1 VNTTLTV
8 PDISCNHCKDTIEG
22 AVGQLEGI
30 ETVQVDVAQRTV
42 AVAFD
47 ETEISLPQIVAA
59 IDEAGYEVAS

>member
-1 VNTTLTV
+1 MNTTLNV

-30 ETVQVDVAQRTV
+30 ETVQVDVEQRTV

-59 IDEAGYEVAS
+59 LDEAGYEVAS

>member
-1 VNTTLTV
+1 MNTTLNV

-30 ETVQVDVAQRTV
+30 ETVQVDVEQRTV

-59 IDEAGYEVAS
+59 IDEVGYEVES

>member
-1 VNTTLTV
+1 VNTTLNV

-30 ETVQVDVAQRTV
+30 ETVQVDVEQRTV

-59 IDEAGYEVAS
+59 LDKAGYEVAS

>member
-1 VNTTLTV
+1 LNV

-30 ETVQVDVAQRTV
+30 ETVQVDVEQRTV

-59 IDEAGYEVAS
+59 LDEAGYEVAS

>member
-1 VNTTLTV
+1 MNTTLTV

-30 ETVQVDVAQRTV
+30 ETVQVDVEQRTV

>member
-1 VNTTLTV
+1 VNTTLNV
-8 PDISCNHCKDTIEG
+8 PSISCDHCKDTIEG

>member
-47 ETEISLPQIVAA
+47 ETEISLPQIVAT